1 MNPGKK
7 DVRRAP
13 QKQKEKKSHVQLEL
27 REGLSD
33 DEEEGQEKKLVQ
45 EAVGNVES
53 PLDGSSWQSVKNF
66 LFHTSWPWIKAD
78 GQCRRNDVL
87 KDASVRSRV
96 M

>member
-1 MNPGKK
+1 LNPGKK

-33 DEEEGQEKKLVQ
+33 DEEEGQEKKTRAGGCGQCGKPTGWIVVAECQ
-45 EAVGNVES
+45 
-53 PLDGSSWQSVKNF
+53 NF

>member
-1 MNPGKK
+1 MHHKNQKK
-7 DVRRAP
+7 KKPRAAGAKGGVERRRGRRP
-13 QKQKEKKSHVQLEL
+13 RK
-27 REGLSD
+27 
-33 DEEEGQEKKLVQ
+33 KKLVQ